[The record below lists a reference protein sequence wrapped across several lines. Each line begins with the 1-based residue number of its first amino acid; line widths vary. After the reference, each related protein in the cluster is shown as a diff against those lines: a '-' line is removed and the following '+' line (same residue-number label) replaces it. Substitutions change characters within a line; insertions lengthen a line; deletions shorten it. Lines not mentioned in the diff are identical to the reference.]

1 MLVIVGLSVLIGAAI
16 AHAASARAAHPP
28 TDNVRVRLS
37 PSEVDRS
44 VVPLPDHG
52 RCGGVAPEERSLD
65 WLPVD
70 HGLDARRAAARMAFS
85 KRTRDSRLEHQERAD
100 TAVRQR

>member
-1 MLVIVGLSVLIGAAI
+1 MLVIVGLSVFIGAAI

-28 TDNVRVRLS
+28 TENERVRLS

-52 RCGGVAPEERSLD
+52 RCGGVALTERSLD
-65 WLPVD
+65 WLPAD
-70 HGLDARRAAARMAFS
+70 RGHTNTKNEPTLPRGNRRCPTR
-85 KRTRDSRLEHQERAD
+85 KR
-100 TAVRQR
+100 AVPALPT